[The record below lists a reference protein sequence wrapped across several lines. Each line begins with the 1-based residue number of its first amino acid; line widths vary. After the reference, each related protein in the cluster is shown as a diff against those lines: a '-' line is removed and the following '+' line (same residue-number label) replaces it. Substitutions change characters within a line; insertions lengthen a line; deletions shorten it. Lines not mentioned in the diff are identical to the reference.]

1 MYRSPIARPRSPLL
15 GLAACTIPCEI
26 IASRRIQEASLG
38 FAYCHDTPGSAA
50 GDMEA
55 SPSRNGKPR
64 LEQTTLMPCSPPS
77 WFTFFELNFNLQPNL
92 RALSN
97 LAFGGGLQHHF
108 EHRDDS
114 LPVWN
119 NNTTFTDRLG
129 STPQFCNTSA
139 LHSGDNSLYSDFS
152 AGFASGSY
160 IGDRSI
166 YLPASLDELQNPA
179 VFQPFGITD
188 HSANPS
194 NEIYLSSFGA
204 PLHQLQ
210 QYFFEPVNTYSTVSH
225 APVVHYS
232 HPIPPVDD
240 VPYLQ
245 NALGNFNFNP
255 SPHLDTARPSITVQ
269 SPSVPLPSP
278 IIFNSNQLHLSAQ
291 RTQTPLDG
299 SQSPAQSLSSTDEIH
314 CTWLSCNKKFPSIH
328 TYNQHS
334 KTHTKPFQCPFCQA
348 RHDSKRHRD
357 RHINE
362 RHRNTERYY
371 CRVPTCGRSL
381 AGGGEAFPRPENC
394 RRHMRDVHRFST
406 EQAMICD
413 MDEETRRIRAGRKV
427 GRRKGG

>member
-1 MYRSPIARPRSPLL
+1 
-15 GLAACTIPCEI
+15 
-26 IASRRIQEASLG
+26 
-38 FAYCHDTPGSAA
+38 
-50 GDMEA
+50 
-55 SPSRNGKPR
+55 
-64 LEQTTLMPCSPPS
+64 
-77 WFTFFELNFNLQPNL
+77 
-92 RALSN
+92 
-97 LAFGGGLQHHF
+97 
-108 EHRDDS
+108 
-114 LPVWN
+114 VWN

-278 IIFNSNQLHLSAQ
+278 IIFNSNQLQLSAQ

-328 TYNQHS
+328 TYKCVTSCPLLTLTNMLPAS
-334 KTHTKPFQCPFCQA
+334 TPKHTRNLSNVRSVRLDMIPSVTATDTSMSGTVIPNGIIVGFRHADVHLLVVEKP
-348 RHDSKRHRD
+348 SL
-357 RHINE
+357 
-362 RHRNTERYY
+362 
-371 CRVPTCGRSL
+371 GRRI
-381 AGGGEAFPRPENC
+381 AGG
-394 RRHMRDVHRFST
+394 
-406 EQAMICD
+406 I
-413 MDEETRRIRAGRKV
+413 
-427 GRRKGG
+427 